1 VRLGEGHP
9 AIACRAYPSRL
20 LPSLSVPMAP
30 KKVAVHVRVV
40 ANNASEVSRPAASE
54 RKFQS
59 HPTVPP
65 GRLIELTFASA
76 VQPGGSRFGTAL
88 GNRTP
93 YHPQT
98 ESSRGGRSEP
108 TPLGSS
114 VLHEVGQLDPDIE
127 RLRAPHP
134 MVMCRVTLRGWCA
147 VNVRQEGKGGQ
158 AGKRVLAAELD
169 ARWQLEGLVDG
180 PVRVAARGACRWP
193 RPR

>member
-1 VRLGEGHP
+1 ME
-9 AIACRAYPSRL
+9 
-20 LPSLSVPMAP
+20 
-30 KKVAVHVRVV
+30 
-40 ANNASEVSRPAASE
+40 
-54 RKFQS
+54 
-59 HPTVPP
+59 
-65 GRLIELTFASA
+65 IELTFTSA
-76 VQPGGSRFGTAL
+76 IQPGGSRFGTAL

>member
-1 VRLGEGHP
+1 MPRPRAHVRSSAGPPP
-9 AIACRAYPSRL
+9 A
-20 LPSLSVPMAP
+20 PSLVRARCAPSSTPMP
-30 KKVAVHVRVV
+30 ER
-40 ANNASEVSRPAASE
+40 RPEA
-54 RKFQS
+54 
-59 HPTVPP
+59 
-65 GRLIELTFASA
+65 RLPARTELAFASA

>member
-1 VRLGEGHP
+1 MCAVALQRRAADPGLVRQTDSTKG
-9 AIACRAYPSRL
+9 ASRA
-20 LPSLSVPMAP
+20 
-30 KKVAVHVRVV
+30 
-40 ANNASEVSRPAASE
+40 AASE